1 MIYAWV
7 ALMIVFAAVELITPQ
22 LVCIWFAIGSLGA
35 FIAASL
41 NAPLWQQ
48 IVIFI
53 LVSVIMI
60 FVTRPLYQRFVKT
73 KLVPTNSDRLIGET
87 AVVTEAIDNLE
98 AKGAVKVQGQVWSA
112 RSENGEIIPEN
123 SRVTV
128 LRIEGVKLIV
138 NII

>member
-1 MIYAWV
+1 MMYAWV
-7 ALMIVFAAVELITPQ
+7 ALMIAFAAVELITPQ

-35 FIAASL
+35 FIAALL
-41 NAPLWQQ
+41 NAPLWLQ
-48 IVIFI
+48 ILIFI

-60 FVTRPLYQRFVKT
+60 FVTRPLYRRFIKT

-87 AVVTEAIDNLE
+87 AVVTEAIDNLD

-112 RSENGEIIPEN
+112 RSENGEAIPADT
-123 SRVTV
+123 RVTV

-138 NII
+138 K